1 MTKGTLY
8 MVATPI
14 GNLEDITLRALRILG
29 EVHLIA
35 AEDTR
40 HTKKLLNFYGIPTP
54 LTSLHDENE
63 REKSAFIIRRLNGGE
78 DVACVSNAGTPGIS
92 DPGYI
97 LVERAVGAS
106 IRVVPVPGPVAAVAA
121 LSAAGLP
128 MDSFAFFAFLPPRS
142 SKRRSFLMS
151 LSGEKKTMV
160 FYESPRRLADTLQDM
175 ADIFGERAMV
185 ISRELTKVFEEILR
199 GSPRSLLKELAER
212 EIKGEIT
219 LVVAGAAE
227 DRAAH
232 SPEDIHARWEELRGD
247 TGLSTKDMAGII
259 AKELKLPR
267 KEVYREI
274 LRLSEGKDTEA

>member
-14 GNLEDITLRALRILG
+14 GNLEDITLRAVRILG

-63 REKSAFIIRRLNGGE
+63 REKSAFIIRRLNEGE

-92 DPGYI
+92 DPGFI
-97 LVERAVGAS
+97 LVERAVSAS
-106 IRVVPVPGPVAAVAA
+106 IRVVPIPGPVAAVAA
-121 LSAAGLP
+121 LSTAGLP

-142 SKRRSFLMS
+142 SKRRSFLTS

-160 FYESPRRLADTLQDM
+160 FYESPRRLAATLQDM

-199 GSPRSLLKELAER
+199 GSPRSLLRELAER

-219 LVVAGAAE
+219 LVVSGAAE

-232 SPEDIHARWEELRGD
+232 SPADIHARWEELRGD

-267 KEVYREI
+267 KAVYREI
-274 LRLSEGKDTEA
+274 LRLAEEEERDA